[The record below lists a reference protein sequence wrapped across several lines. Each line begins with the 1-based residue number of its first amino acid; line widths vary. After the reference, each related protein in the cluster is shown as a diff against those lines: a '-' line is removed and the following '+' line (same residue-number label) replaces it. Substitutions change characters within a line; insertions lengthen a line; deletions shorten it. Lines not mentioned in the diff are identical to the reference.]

1 MNTSSMRNIP
11 LKLEVGKVIFFSNF
25 TSFIKNLVAED
36 FTINVSFISISFL
49 FIINFS
55 NYIVLYRNK
64 ISRIKLMLW
73 INKYNKG
80 DRRSLKIQITLAY

>member
-1 MNTSSMRNIP
+1 MRNIP